1 MKYNL
6 DILNKYIEDGL
17 LECQSHPTL
26 PLKIY
31 NYSRDC
37 QFEKKWDDITLA
49 MRGTVLDDRGVLIA
63 KSYNKF
69 FNIDELQ
76 DIPNEEFDVYEKLD
90 GSLGIH
96 FNYKGEW
103 IFASKGSFISEQA
116 IKGKEIFD
124 RKYGHIQLYH
134 TITYIFEII
143 YPENRIVC
151 HYPEEDVVLTGA
163 FVGTTE
169 LNIDYYFFDGLIRV
183 KKYNGLTNIKEMKS
197 MIGDNREGFVI
208 KFRNSGV
215 RAKIKGE
222 EYLRLHKIMTNIST
236 TAVWEMLSEG
246 RDVLEIIKDVPDEF
260 YKKVKSYVADL
271 NYNYY
276 RYNEYAGKIHN
287 YFRYGKYGDRDP
299 EPSKKEFALHLE
311 ECKVHPKVRAICFA
325 MWDKKDYDKIIW
337 KHIKPEFK
345 KL

>member
-1 MKYNL
+1 
-6 DILNKYIEDGL
+6 
-17 LECQSHPTL
+17 
-26 PLKIY
+26 
-31 NYSRDC
+31 
-37 QFEKKWDDITLA
+37 
-49 MRGTVLDDRGVLIA
+49 
-63 KSYNKF
+63 
-69 FNIDELQ
+69 
-76 DIPNEEFDVYEKLD
+76 LD

-169 LNIDYYFFDGLIRV
+169 LNIDYYFFDGLTRV

-215 RAKIKGE
+215 RAKIKGD
-222 EYLRLHKIMTNIST
+222 EYVCLHRLLTNFSNVDIWECLRNKTNFNDF
-236 TAVWEMLSEG
+236 LD
-246 RDVLEIIKDVPDEF
+246 RVPDEF
-260 YKKVKSYVADL
+260 DSWVRGVKNGLVDGYH
-271 NYNYY
+271 
-276 RYNEYAGKIHN
+276 KIEETVHLL
-287 YFRYGKYGDRDP
+287 FEEFKDKRPGFSFDSVG
-299 EPSKKEFALHLE
+299 KKEFT
-311 ECKVHPKVRAICFA
+311 
-325 MWDKKDYDKIIW
+325 MWVKEQPRQYQPILFLLYDGKDYSDTIW
-337 KHIKPEFK
+337 RMLRPTYQKPFWNKEVE
-345 KL
+345 